1 MYHLIQR
8 SVPLHNK
15 NNGNLLGLKMFLK
28 MSMRFF
34 LCAVLALFLVSCN
47 EDSKLENTIANIE
60 ADFIIERFDKAYLE
74 ATPKDL
80 PKLKQAYPFLFS
92 KHVPDSI
99 WIGRINDSLQ
109 NQLLLEVQS
118 AFPNLG
124 DVKTGI
130 MQLFQHLKYY
140 DKTFSIP
147 RVVTLTNDVDYRNKT
162 IVTDS
167 LVLIALDN
175 FLGEDHEFY
184 QNIPRY
190 LAKNMQGHQIIPEIT
205 EGYAKKYVFQ
215 TNRNTLLD
223 EMIYFG
229 KLLYFKDKFIPFRS
243 NAEKMGYTEA
253 ELKWAEANESPIWSH
268 FIENEMLFSTDSELP
283 GRFIADA
290 PFSKFY
296 LQLDNESPG
305 RLGQYIG
312 WQIVRAYAQ
321 ATGEDVM
328 QILQKEPDEI
338 FRKSKFKPKK

>member
-1 MYHLIQR
+1 
-8 SVPLHNK
+8 
-15 NNGNLLGLKMFLK
+15 
-28 MSMRFF
+28 MSMKFF
-34 LCAVLALFLVSCN
+34 ISVIFALVLVSCN
-47 EDSKLENTIANIE
+47 EDSKLESAISNIE
-60 ADFIIERFDKAYLE
+60 ADFIVERFDKAYGE

-92 KHVPDSI
+92 KHVSDSV
-99 WIGRINDSLQ
+99 WIGRINDPLQ
-109 NQLLLEVQS
+109 DQLLNEVHK
-118 AFPNLG
+118 AFANLQ
-124 DVKTGI
+124 DVKGEL
-130 MQLFQHLKYY
+130 MGLFQHLKYY
-140 DKTFSIP
+140 DKAFSLP

-190 LAKNMQGHQIIPEIT
+190 LAKNMQSHQIVPEVA
-205 EGYAKKYVFQ
+205 EGYAKKYTFQ
-215 TNRNTLLD
+215 TNRKTLLD

-229 KLLYFKDKFIPFRS
+229 KLLYFKDKMIPFKS
-243 NAEKMGYTEA
+243 DAEKMGYTEQ

-268 FIENEMLFSTDSELP
+268 FIENEMLYSTDSKLP
-283 GRFIADA
+283 SRFIADA

-312 WQIVRAYAQ
+312 WQIVRAYGET
-321 ATGEDVM
+321 TGLDVM
-328 QILQKEPDEI
+328 QILQKEPEEI